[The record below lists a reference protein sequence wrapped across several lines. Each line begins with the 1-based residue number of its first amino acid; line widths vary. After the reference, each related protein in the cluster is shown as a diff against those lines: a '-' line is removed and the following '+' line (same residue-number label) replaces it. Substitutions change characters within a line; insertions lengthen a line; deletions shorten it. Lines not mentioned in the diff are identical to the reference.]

1 MLFWYDGGKKEM
13 KISASE
19 NGFID
24 LTENIEIDSFFGS
37 IQFDEEEIILDLSGC
52 LVGYETSVLIEK
64 ILQRPNKF
72 AVSYRLI
79 IEIDYEFLSEDT
91 LFDWLFRNSSVF
103 SKCND
108 DEDDTGL
115 KNKIIHFI
123 KEEFNIDFE
132 LRSKV

>member
-1 MLFWYDGGKKEM
+1 M

-24 LTENIEIDSFFGS
+24 LTENIEIDNFFGS

-108 DEDDTGL
+108 GEDDAGL